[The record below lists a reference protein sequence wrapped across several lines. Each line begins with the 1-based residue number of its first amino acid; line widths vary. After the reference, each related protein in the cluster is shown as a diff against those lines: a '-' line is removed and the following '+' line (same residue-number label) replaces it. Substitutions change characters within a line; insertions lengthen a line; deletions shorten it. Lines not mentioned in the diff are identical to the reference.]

1 MTHST
6 FTRLTASSVLGI
18 ASVASAQ
25 HANFVLFGKPNPAAA
40 EVPAEQRFVHPLT
53 SPYYNEDS
61 FVTSD
66 ARAWYV
72 YHQFPGD
79 STLNGG
85 HAQVAALQLRLA
97 LTEQIQLVAY
107 KDGWTAINSGLVD
120 ESGWNDIAA
129 GLKWNFIQNWEE
141 QFHMAV
147 GAGYQFSL
155 GDDDVLQDD
164 SQWRLWTSINKGF
177 GKFHL
182 GGTFNVLFGD
192 NGDDGLGSSDWLCW
206 NVHADYR
213 LTDHISP
220 VLEINGYHTFNDGN
234 VVIPESGV
242 DVANLGG
249 GDDVV
254 TLGLGGEYRFT
265 DNLAA
270 RAAYEFPL
278 TSNEDIFKWR
288 VTFSVVF
295 SF

>member
-1 MTHST
+1 MRTIPIRH
-6 FTRLTASSVLGI
+6 AAISVLGF
-18 ASVASAQ
+18 ASAASAQ

-40 EVPAEQRFVHPLT
+40 DVPAEHHFVHPLT
-53 SPYYNEDS
+53 SPYYHEDS

-66 ARAWYV
+66 VRGWYV
-72 YHQFPGD
+72 YHQFPND
-79 STLNGG
+79 STLEGG
-85 HAQVAALQLRLA
+85 HAQVAAVQLRLA

-107 KDGWTAINSGLVD
+107 KDGWTSIDSGIID

-129 GLKWNFIQNWEE
+129 GIKWNFIQDWEH

-147 GAGYQFSL
+147 GAGYQFPL

-164 SQWRLWTSINKGF
+164 SQWRVWGSVNKGF
-177 GKFHL
+177 DKIHL
-182 GGTFNVLFGD
+182 GATINGLFGD
-192 NGDDGLGSSDWLCW
+192 NSDDGLGSSDYLIW
-206 NVHADYR
+206 NLHADYR
-213 LTDHISP
+213 LTEHISP
-220 VLEINGYHTFNDGN
+220 VLEINGYHTFNEGN
-234 VVIPESGV
+234 VVIPESGI

-265 DNLAA
+265 ENLAT

-278 TSNEDIFKWR
+278 TDHEDIFDWR
-288 VTFSVVF
+288 VTVSIVF